1 MIIESSIYFDSFKRD
16 CGHIYGI
23 FSVIVAM
30 VHGSKHATRLSTHI
44 DLLLRQ
50 EKAYKH
56 SKDKGMIFD

>member
-30 VHGSKHATRLSTHI
+30 VHGSKHATKLSTRI

-56 SKDKGMIFD
+56 